1 MPSVLGFGLGRVLG
15 CMLGLVSGHMLGLGC
30 MLGIGFG
37 CGFVMP
43 FMSVHVQA
51 PGVLLS
57 GQAHMNGLYIKHP
70 PKLSKQV
77 APEQQAGQLGERQ
90 A

>member
-1 MPSVLGFGLGRVLG
+1 MPSKSVFGLGYVLG
-15 CMLGLVSGHMLGLGC
+15 CMLGL
-30 MLGIGFG
+30 GFG

-57 GQAHMNGLYIKHP
+57 GHAHMNGLYIKQP
-70 PKLSKQV
+70 PQKFTRHVGKQH
-77 APEQQAGQLGERQ
+77 AGQAGAEHV
-90 A
+90 

>member
-15 CMLGLVSGHMLGLGC
+15 CMVGLVSGHMLGLGC

-51 PGVLLS
+51 PGVPLS
-57 GQAHMNGLYIKHP
+57 GQAHMNGLYIKQP
-70 PKLSKQV
+70 PQKFTRHVGKQH
-77 APEQQAGQLGERQ
+77 AGQAGAEHV
-90 A
+90 